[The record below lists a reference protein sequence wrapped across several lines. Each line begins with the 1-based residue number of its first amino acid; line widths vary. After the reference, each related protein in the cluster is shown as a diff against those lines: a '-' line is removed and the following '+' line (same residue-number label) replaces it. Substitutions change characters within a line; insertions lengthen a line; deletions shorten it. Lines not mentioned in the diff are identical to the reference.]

1 MKNKVKAFF
10 ESRDYVERVH
20 AITLSIG
27 DETWE
32 GVWCIMDGLTVFYLV
47 GELPADW
54 DEENKLY
61 FTLGDINFRVRSHMQ
76 DFENLEG
83 RYREFH
89 PFGNNWVL
97 GEMEDFPTGLY
108 PREMKVS

>member
-1 MKNKVKAFF
+1 
-10 ESRDYVERVH
+10 
-20 AITLSIG
+20 
-27 DETWE
+27 
-32 GVWCIMDGLTVFYLV
+32 
-47 GELPADW
+47 
-54 DEENKLY
+54 
-61 FTLGDINFRVRSHMQ
+61 MQ